1 MSATAP
7 GIPIKQPYPSSGYAW
22 YVVVLLTAA
31 YVVSFIDRQI
41 MALLVE
47 PIKASLEL
55 SDTQMGL
62 LLGVAFALFYVLLGV
77 PIGWLADRRSRRAI
91 VGVGITLWCLM
102 TAACGLAKNFG
113 WLFFAR
119 LGVGVGEATLSPAAY
134 SLISDYFPREKR
146 SRAISFF
153 MMGISVGSGVAYV
166 VGGQVVEL
174 VAKAPPLVLPVI
186 GTLYAWQ
193 TAFLAVG
200 LPGLVIA
207 ALMFTVKEPARRGLL
222 RQDAPVDSGHVTIRD
237 AARYLFERRRA
248 YGSLGLGMSVVTT
261 MGYAWF
267 WLPSLFARVYGW
279 TIGEFSLRYGIVLL
293 IFGPLGV
300 TVGGFFSDWLYQRG
314 VTEGPYRAT
323 VIAVAILIVAA
334 VAIPLMPDGWWAL
347 ALLIP
352 ATIFGAM
359 ASATGGSALVF
370 IAPNELRAQ
379 VSALYFALISIV
391 GLTVGPSSVA
401 FFTDQVFADEALINY
416 SLAIVPAVFGTV
428 SLVIFLTGQ
437 SHYRECVLEAEKLQ

>member
-1 MSATAP
+1 MSATPPEALP
-7 GIPIKQPYPSSGYAW
+7 EPPYPRAGYSW

-31 YVVSFIDRQI
+31 YVLSFIDRQI

-47 PIKASLEL
+47 PIKASLQL

-62 LLGVAFALFYVLLGV
+62 LLGFAFAVFYVLLGL

-91 VGVGITLWCLM
+91 VGFGISLWCLM
-102 TAACGLAKNFG
+102 TAACGLAKNFW

-119 LGVGVGEATLSPAAY
+119 LGVGVGEATLSPSAY

-146 SRAISFF
+146 NRAISFF
-153 MMGISVGSGVAYV
+153 MMGISVGSGIAYV

-174 VAKAPPLVLPVI
+174 VAKAPPVVLPLI
-186 GTLYAWQ
+186 GTLYPWQ

-200 LPGLVIA
+200 LPGLLIA
-207 ALMFTVKEPARRGLL
+207 ALMSTVKEPLRRGRLVQPSTGKP
-222 RQDAPVDSGHVTIRD
+222 RNIPIRD
-237 AARYLFERRRA
+237 TVRYLFERRRA
-248 YGSLGLGMSVVTT
+248 YGSLGLGMSIVTT

-279 TIGEFSLRYGIVLL
+279 TIGEFSLRYGVVLL
-293 IFGPLGV
+293 IFGPTGV

-323 VIAVAILIVAA
+323 LMAVSGLIVTA

-347 ALLIP
+347 LLLVP
-352 ATIFGAM
+352 ATVFGAM
-359 ASATGGSALVF
+359 ASATGGAALVF

-379 VSALYFALISIV
+379 ASALYFALISIV

-401 FFTDQVFADEALINY
+401 FFTDTVFGDERLIHY
-416 SLAIVPAVFGTV
+416 SLAIVPVIFGVV
-428 SLVIFLTGQ
+428 SMIIFLTGQ
-437 SHYRECVLEAEKLQ
+437 RHYRSCVREAETLR